1 MTKKLTDNLSI
12 SEYIGLIRAGY
23 TAEQIEAEYGTATQP
38 ESPQEPEIREPEEQI
53 KQPEQPADKPEQPA
67 DKPAEASNPSLDALL
82 AEIKLLRGDIQKSNI
97 LTSSADIPKAPTAE
111 QILATLIAPPDKEKG
126 K

>member
-1 MTKKLTDNLSI
+1 MIKKLTDNLSI

-38 ESPQEPEIREPEEQI
+38 ESPQEPETAAPEEQVT
-53 KQPEQPADKPEQPA
+53 QVEQPAEKPA

>member
-1 MTKKLTDNLSI
+1 MIKKLTDNLSI

-38 ESPQEPEIREPEEQI
+38 EAPQEPEQEVPEETIAEPE
-53 KQPEQPADKPEQPA
+53 
-67 DKPAEASNPSLDALL
+67 KPAEAPKQGPVQASNPSLDALL

-111 QILATLIAPPDKEKG
+111 QILATLVAPPDKEKG

>member
-1 MTKKLTDNLSI
+1 MIKKLTDNLSI

-38 ESPQEPEIREPEEQI
+38 EAPQEPETAAPEEQV
-53 KQPEQPADKPEQPA
+53 KQPEQPADKPA

>member
-1 MTKKLTDNLSI
+1 MIKKLTDNLSI

-38 ESPQEPEIREPEEQI
+38 EVPQEAETVAPEEQVT
-53 KQPEQPADKPEQPA
+53 QVEQPAEKPA

-97 LTSSADIPKAPTAE
+97 LTSSADIPKAPSAE

-126 K
+126 I

>member
-1 MTKKLTDNLSI
+1 MIKKLTDNLSI

-38 ESPQEPEIREPEEQI
+38 EAPQEPEKEAPEEQI
-53 KQPEQPADKPEQPA
+53 KQPEQPAEKPAE
-67 DKPAEASNPSLDALL
+67 KPAEASNPSLDALL

>member
-1 MTKKLTDNLSI
+1 MINKLTDNLSI

-38 ESPQEPEIREPEEQI
+38 EAPQEPETAAPEEQV
-53 KQPEQPADKPEQPA
+53 KQPEQPAEQPA

-97 LTSSADIPKAPTAE
+97 LTSSADIPKAPSAE

>member
-1 MTKKLTDNLSI
+1 MINKLTDNLSI

-38 ESPQEPEIREPEEQI
+38 EVPQEPETAAPEEQV
-53 KQPEQPADKPEQPA
+53 KQPEQPAEKPA

-97 LTSSADIPKAPTAE
+97 LTASADIKAAPSAE
-111 QILATLIAPPDKEKG
+111 QILATLIAPPEKEKG

>member
-1 MTKKLTDNLSI
+1 MIKKLTDNLSI

-38 ESPQEPEIREPEEQI
+38 EQPQEPEIREPEEQV
-53 KQPEQPADKPEQPA
+53 KQPEQPADKPA